1 MVAKRRHSLEEIEV
15 KSTGGEPKFSALTL
29 VTELELSKALNWYN
43 QNRDS
48 KFANKSISDYLK
60 KHKLTANT
68 EAINLQSTTFGYI
81 CRMLNNGAI
90 LADKNKKWFDERLK
104 TMLNHVAEKELIETD
119 NQSTTN
125 VVSIQDRIAEKI
137 SEIAGE
143 LEGAIDDYINSDFT
157 KQPSPY
163 AIMQD
168 KAKGIHANKIIEIFK
183 KRRAQFDE
191 AINTEDEQLIEAWSC
206 YTKAQLKKLV
216 AFADLIITD
225 ALKIVGTATQSRKP
239 RKRKQKS
246 PEQLIA
252 KLFYQEAY
260 APSDLKSEDPK
271 KIIGAQQLWV
281 YNTKTKKLGVYQ
293 AEDASGLSVKGS
305 TIIGYSESKSITK
318 TLRKPDEVIPQV
330 IKGGKVYLRNVLTDL
345 TTKDSLL
352 NGRINVDTILL
363 KIL

>member
-1 MVAKRRHSLEEIEV
+1 MLEKRRQSLEEIEV
-15 KSTGGEPKFSALTL
+15 KTTGGEPKFSSLVF
-29 VTELELSKALNWYN
+29 VTESEITRALNWYN

-48 KFANKSISDYLK
+48 KFAIKYISDYLK
-60 KHKLTANT
+60 KNKLTANN
-68 EAINLQSTTFGYI
+68 EAINLQSTTFGFV

-90 LADKNKKWFDERLK
+90 LSDKNKKWFDDRLS
-104 TMLNHVAEKELIETD
+104 TMLKHVAEKEKTEE
-119 NQSTTN
+119 NQPTTN
-125 VVSIQDRIAEKI
+125 VVSIQDRITEKI
-137 SEIAGE
+137 HEIAGE

-157 KQPSPY
+157 KYPSPY
-163 AIMQD
+163 AIMQN
-168 KAKGIHANKIIEIFK
+168 KAKGVHANKIIEIFK

-191 AINTEDEQLIEAWSC
+191 ALNTDDEQLIEAWSC
-206 YTKAQLKKLV
+206 YTKAQIKKLV
-216 AFADLIITD
+216 VFSDLIITD
-225 ALKIVGTATQSRKP
+225 AIKILGTASQTRKP
-239 RKRKQKS
+239 RKRKQKT

-271 KIIGAQQLWV
+271 KIIGAEQLWV

-305 TIIGYSESKSITK
+305 TIIGYSDSKSITK

-330 IKGGKVYLRNVLTDL
+330 IKGGKVYLRNVLSDL
-345 TTKDSLL
+345 TTKESLL